1 MKLSQMSIEDIKT
14 QMDKHTK
21 KSVENCTWLHKNKR
35 YVALLNEYS
44 RRLGFN
50 FK

>member
-1 MKLSQMSIEDIKT
+1 MSIEEIKT
-14 QMDKHTK
+14 QMAKTK
-21 KSVENCTWLHKNKR
+21 KESLENCTWLHKNKR